1 MAYQNV
7 VEIETAIE
15 NLADAYPSLTQHI
28 TLPLTTFGGKTSH
41 ALRIGAGSPG
51 SRDAVMIVGCHH
63 AREWGSADI
72 LVSFAADLLEAYDTS
87 AGLSYGGKSFTA
99 ADVQAVVD
107 TLHIVLFPQVNPD
120 GRERSLA
127 QDPVGGSSGW
137 RPNINPGNPPRP
149 CAGVDP
155 NRNYDF
161 LFDFATKCHP
171 SAPVRVSDDP
181 CNIDQIYHGPSAFSE
196 VESQNVRWLLDA
208 FPRTRWF
215 MDVHSYS
222 QLVLYNWGDDHNQTT
237 DPDMNFRNPAY
248 DGMRSLIGSDTT
260 YKEYI
265 PAGDE
270 LIARTLAERMR
281 DAIAAVRGKLYTAQQ
296 GVELYPTTG
305 SSKDYAYSRHWENP
319 AKGRVYGFAIEW
331 GTEFRPLWSE
341 MALIVEDVS
350 AGLLELCKLAPCAA
364 GLTAVTLNTPTLQ
377 FIDIPAGEETSR
389 AAVFTV
395 QTCGAVTLQVQS
407 GPSVVTGPGSFT
419 LPFGGVESLPAA
431 SSAEPRDLRIWV
443 SFTGTSP
450 LDVTTG
456 TVTIRC
462 VQTGQDFVIPITA
475 NTIAQPRVASV
486 LVLDR
491 SGSMLDPSGIPM
503 KRRLDVLH
511 DSAPIYV
518 NLLPDNHGIGVVSF
532 DQDSYPVKPV
542 LQADAG
548 GRTEAIDG
556 IADVEPTGPSAL
568 TAIGDGVER
577 AHNTLAPLAGYD
589 SKATVVFTDGHET
602 AGKYISEVASL
613 INERVF
619 ALGLGTADQL
629 NPIALNALVN
639 NTDGYLLLTGN
650 LAAHD
655 DLRLEKYFS
664 QIQAGVSNAEVVV
677 DPSGNL
683 PAGVEVRIPF
693 LLTETDRSAT
703 VFLMSPFPWAI
714 EFRLETPTGVII
726 DAAKAAALP
735 GVDKVMSNRL
745 DQYRMSLPVPIGA
758 GVRQGLWHALLGIR
772 KDRYSK
778 FLGSLEQIGFGTA
791 GVHGVPY
798 ILNVHAFSSLKMKAW
813 VVQQSYEPGAKLLL
827 RASLTESGLPV
838 EKRASVLADVQKPDG
853 SSTTLGLV
861 EVEPGV
867 FEAGLMAVQAG
878 IYPVRFRAKGTTL
891 RGYPFTREQLRTA
904 AVWRGGDAPPPST
917 TTQPPAGVDWCRLVA
932 CLLADKGIVT
942 LLERNGLDVDGLR
955 RCWKEQCQ
963 DRMPSPEI
971 RRILSSPEL
980 LGELLRF
987 VERSGRGST

>member
-1 MAYQNV
+1 MTYQNV
-7 VEIETAIE
+7 GEIETALE
-15 NLADAYPSLTQHI
+15 NLHTAYPSLTQHI

-41 ALRIGAGSPG
+41 ALRIGAGAPG

-72 LVSFAADLLEAYDTS
+72 IVSFAADILEAYDTN
-87 AGLSYGGKSFTA
+87 AGLTYGGKSFTA
-99 ADVQAVVD
+99 AEVKTVVD
-107 TLHIVLFPQVNPD
+107 TLHLVLFPQVNPD

-127 QDPVGGSSGW
+127 QDPVGGSGGW

-161 LFDFATKCHP
+161 LFDFTTKCHP
-171 SAPVRVSDDP
+171 SAPVRVSDNP
-181 CNIDQIYHGPSAFSE
+181 CNTDQIYHGPSAFSE

-237 DPDMNFRNPAY
+237 DPDMDFRNPAY
-248 DGMRSLIGSDTT
+248 DGMRSLVLSDTT

-270 LIARTLAERMR
+270 SIARTLAQRVR
-281 DAIAAVRGKLYTAQQ
+281 DAIGAVRGKLYTAQQ
-296 GVELYPTTG
+296 GVDLYPTTG
-305 SSKDYAYSRHWENP
+305 SSSDYAYARHRENP

-331 GTEFRPLWSE
+331 GTEFRPVWSE
-341 MALIVEDVS
+341 MALIVQDVS

-364 GLTAVTLNTPTLQ
+364 GLTAVTLNTPTLE

-395 QTCGAVTLQVQS
+395 QSCGAVTIQVQS
-407 GPSVVTGPGSFT
+407 GPTVVSGPGSLT
-419 LPFGGVESLPAA
+419 LPFGGVETLPAA
-431 SSAEPRDLRIWV
+431 SGAAAREVRIWV
-443 SFTGTSP
+443 SFTGTNP
-450 LDVTTG
+450 GDLMTG

-475 NTIAQPRVASV
+475 NTIAPPRVASV

-491 SGSMLDPSGIPM
+491 SGSMLDPSGIAT
-503 KRRLDVLH
+503 KSRLDVLK
-511 DSAPIYV
+511 DSAPVYV
-518 NLLPDNHGIGVVSF
+518 TLLPDNHGIGVVSF
-532 DQDSYPVKPV
+532 DQDSYPVASV
-542 LQADAG
+542 QQADMG
-548 GRTEAIDG
+548 GRTAANNG
-556 IADVEPTGPSAL
+556 ISSHMPTGPGAL

-577 AHNTLAPLAGYD
+577 AHDTLAPLTGYD

-602 AGKYISEVASL
+602 ASKYINDVASL

-639 NTDGYLLLTGN
+639 NTDGYLLLTGS

-677 DPSGNL
+677 DPSGHL
-683 PAGVEVRIPF
+683 PPGVEVRIPF
-693 LLTETDRSAT
+693 YLTETDRSAT
-703 VFLMSPFPWAI
+703 VFALSPFPWALD
-714 EFRLETPTGVII
+714 FRLETPNGVII
-726 DAAKAAALP
+726 DAVKAAALP
-735 GVDKVMSNRL
+735 GVDKVMSGRI
-745 DQYRMSLPVPIGA
+745 DQYRMSLPVPVGA
-758 GVRQGLWHALLGIR
+758 GVRQGLWHALLGIC
-772 KDRYSK
+772 KDRYAK
-778 FLGSLEQIGFGTA
+778 YLGSLEQVGVA
-791 GVHGVPY
+791 AAVHGVPY
-798 ILNVHAFSSLKMKAW
+798 SLNVHAFSSLRMKAW
-813 VVQQSYEPGAKLLL
+813 LMQQSYEPGSTVLL
-827 RASLTESGLPV
+827 RAALSESGLPV
-838 EKRASVLADVQKPDG
+838 EKRAYVVADVQRPDG
-853 SSTTLGLV
+853 SSTTLALL

-867 FEAGLMAVQAG
+867 FEASLIAAQPG
-878 IYPVRFRAKGTTL
+878 IYPVRFRARGTTL

-904 AVWRGGDAPPPST
+904 AVWRGGDAPPPSG
-917 TTQPPAGVDWCRLVA
+917 TTQPPGGVDWCRLVA
-932 CLLADKGIVT
+932 CLLGNKGILT
-942 LLERNGLDVDGLR
+942 LLERHGIDVDGLR

-971 RRILSSPEL
+971 RRILSDPEML
-980 LGELLRF
+980 RELLRH
-987 VERSGRGST
+987 VEPGS